1 MVYKSCTYSSVVF
14 IILGILLKNTNIFL
28 RLCLIILGVS
38 STIFHMLDHEID
50 IENDIH
56 QYMKS
61 IYMFD
66 MFMIT
71 LTASF
76 IVTDS
81 ILLSFALGFFSL
93 NNTYIKNVIYVL
105 GFCNLIMN
113 LIQKEKI
120 ETIFVYFMI
129 IVYAAI
135 AYGDNKK
142 KYRKPPYHISWK
154 PKNAFIWHTCNFLI
168 LYKGLSNKL

>member
-1 MVYKSCTYSSVVF
+1 
-14 IILGILLKNTNIFL
+14 
-28 RLCLIILGVS
+28 
-38 STIFHMLDHEID
+38 
-50 IENDIH
+50 
-56 QYMKS
+56 
-61 IYMFD
+61 